1 MAVIKGTEFC
11 SSRKTM
17 TGCSFVRWWLQGI
30 VVLLL
35 VGRGEL
41 LPEGAAATA
50 AGGKCELARVEFR
63 NRGLEAVLPDLQD
76 NVTNGECLQFFPV
89 SFRIKMY
96 VLFREFFCIKYC
108 NFKNFVCTF
117 QKVGNFT

>member
-11 SSRKTM
+11 SSTSSRKTM
-17 TGCSFVRWWLQGI
+17 TGCSFVRWWIQGI

-41 LPEGAAATA
+41 LPEGAAAATVS
-50 AGGKCELARVEFR
+50 GKCELARVEFR

-76 NVTNGECLQFFPV
+76 NVTNGECLCFRIFPV
-89 SFRIKMY
+89 LNKAILITDY
-96 VLFREFFCIKYC
+96 Y
-108 NFKNFVCTF
+108 
-117 QKVGNFT
+117 